1 MTEPRDDPAP
11 GLPDAIE
18 ERLYELLLGE
28 GDAAARQQGL
38 AGLIAAHPAH
48 GPAIA
53 AQARH
58 LQGGARALG
67 ALPEAATADEP
78 PVRIGAYQV
87 VKKLGEGGFGTVWLA
102 TQSAP
107 LQRQVAVKQIRAGMD
122 TERVLRRFE
131 TERKALQQLDH
142 PGIAKV
148 LDAGRDDGGRPFLVM
163 EFVDGPPL
171 LAYCQQRDLP
181 LRARL
186 ELLLAIVD
194 AVQHAHQRG
203 ILHRDLKPA
212 NLLVAELDGRA
223 RPRIIDFG
231 LARVLDDG
239 DAADVTRDQQL
250 VGTPEY
256 MSPEQLRGSRDL
268 DVRVDVH
275 ALGMIL
281 FELLVGD
288 LPIPRASWRSTTA
301 GSRLERA
308 REFEPPPPSSRI
320 ADAALRRHVRGELD
334 WIVLQALARE
344 RDRRYRSAAEFGD
357 DLRRFLRH
365 QPVLAGP
372 PGLGYELRKFVRRHR
387 LAVAAGSAVFASLAT
402 GLFVALDQRALAE
415 RRAEEAAAR
424 LADYD
429 RLADAL
435 QLEEVTQAAQRL
447 WPASP
452 GNASALRDELARL
465 QALVAR
471 RSAHAATLARLR
483 ATAQAGGSDAR
494 SDFLRNRLELLL
506 AALDRAVA
514 PGGPGPS
521 LQARLQHAT
530 TVRARSI
537 DEPAAAWRAA
547 AADVRADAR
556 FGGLELRPQLG
567 LVPIGRDPRS
577 GLHEFVHFGSG
588 EVPQRDGTGAC
599 PPRPEHGVVF
609 VLLPGGTFAMGA
621 QPHDPSAPG
630 YDPGAG
636 PDAMPITTVEL
647 APFFLAKYELTRA
660 QYERL
665 TGEDPSFDP
674 AFPERVGAAAA
685 LYPVTRVSWD
695 AATHLAWQQDLAL
708 PTEAQW
714 EYACRAGTT
723 TTWST
728 GNDELSLAGHANVG
742 DLTYASQWNDD
753 RPASRAIEDG
763 YVTAS
768 PIGSFQPNAF
778 GLFDMHGNVGEPCI
792 DEFPRYTE
800 PCRPG
805 DGLRVVSPRAK
816 DGRILRGGSF
826 FKPALAA
833 SSAHRDGNL
842 PDATSL
848 WVGVRLARR
857 LDP

>member
-1 MTEPRDDPAP
+1 MTDPRDETPE
-11 GLPDAIE
+11 LPDAIE

-28 GDAAARQQGL
+28 GDASAKERGL
-38 AGLIAAHPAH
+38 RDLIAAHPAH
-48 GPAIA
+48 GTAILA
-53 AQARH
+53 LAGNLR
-58 LQGGARALG
+58 GGALALG
-67 ALPEAATADEP
+67 ALPAVAPTAP
-78 PVRIGAYQV
+78 PTSIGPYQIVR
-87 VKKLGEGGFGTVWLA
+87 KLGEGGFGTVWLA

-148 LDAGRDDGGRPFLVM
+148 LDAGRDDAGRPFLVM
-163 EFVDGPPL
+163 EFVDGLPL
-171 LAYCQQRDLP
+171 LAHCQQRRLP

-186 ELLLAIVD
+186 ELLLALVD

-212 NLLVAELDGRA
+212 NLLVTELDGRA

-231 LARVLDDG
+231 LARVLDD
-239 DAADVTRDQQL
+239 DAVDVTREQQL
-250 VGTPEY
+250 IGTPEY

-288 LPIPRASWRSTTA
+288 LPIPRASWRSSSA
-301 GSRLERA
+301 SECIERA
-308 REFEPPPPSSRI
+308 LEFEPPAPSSRI
-320 ADAALRRHVRGELD
+320 ADPALRRQVRGELD
-334 WIVLQALARE
+334 WIALQALARE

-357 DLRRFLRH
+357 DLRRFLCH
-365 QPVLAGP
+365 EPVLAGP

-387 LAVAAGSAVFASLAT
+387 AAVAAGAAAFVALGA

-415 RRAEEAAAR
+415 RRASEAAR
-424 LADYD
+424 HLADYD

-435 QLEEVTQAAQRL
+435 QLEEVTATAKTL

-452 GNASALRDELARL
+452 ANAPALRRELERL
-465 QALVAR
+465 QALAAR
-471 RSAHAATLARLR
+471 REAHAATLARLR
-483 ATAQAGGSDAR
+483 PAAAAGGADER
-494 SDFLRNRLELLL
+494 RDFLRNRLELLL
-506 AALDRAVA
+506 AALDRAMA
-514 PGGPGPS
+514 PQGVGPS
-521 LQARLQHAT
+521 LQARLEYAT
-530 TVRARSI
+530 TVQARSI
-537 DEPAAAWRAA
+537 DDVAAAWRTAA
-547 AADVRADAR
+547 EEVRADPR
-556 FGGLELRPQLG
+556 FRGLALAPQLG
-567 LVPIGRDPRS
+567 LVPIGRDARS
-577 GLHEFVHFGSG
+577 GLQEFVHLASG
-588 EVPQRDGTGAC
+588 AVPVRDAAGNCAPCG
-599 PPRPEHGVVF
+599 EHGVVF

-621 QPHDPSAPG
+621 QPFDPTAPNHDPE
-630 YDPGAG
+630 AG
-636 PDAMPITTVEL
+636 PDAMPITAVEL
-647 APFFLAKYELTRA
+647 TPFFFAKYELTRA

-674 AFPERVGAAAA
+674 AFPDRTTPAGA

-695 AATHLAWQQDLAL
+695 AATRLAWQQGLAL

-723 TTWST
+723 TRWYT
-728 GNDELSLAGHANVG
+728 GDDELSLQGHANVG

-753 RPASRAIEDG
+753 RPASRELEDG
-763 YVTAS
+763 FVTSS
-768 PIGSFQPNAF
+768 PIGTFLPNAF
-778 GLFDMHGNVGEPCI
+778 GLFDVHGNVGEPCI
-792 DEFPRYTE
+792 DQFPRYTE

-805 DGLRVVSPRAK
+805 DGLRVVPPRSR

-826 FKPALAA
+826 FKPASFA
-833 SSAHRDGNL
+833 SSARRDGNL
-842 PDATSL
+842 PDATSM
-848 WVGVRLARR
+848 WIGVRLARR